1 MENVWK
7 IVKKMKFIKMENASV
22 KMAMRESMISAP
34 NALRI
39 QLLLLIKVSVS
50 VKVDFNGKMVSALKL
65 NALRTHNLFIKTI
78 ITNVNVSQAMWC
90 SEANVNLSVA
100 SMKNFITINVDV
112 LMGMLKLMES
122 VESVHS
128 ILSLT
133 SIGLNASVIIII
145 IGIPKEEHVITLN
158 APKILNQFCL
168 IKNTNVSV
176 LKDISCIKTNAIWIL
191 IVELTRYSLE
201 AVFVKFL
208 MWESMVNARAVLK
221 ILPQPK
227 ITPSV
232 FVTRDMFGIK

>member
-65 NALRTHNLFIKTI
+65 NALRTQNLFIKTI

>member
-1 MENVWK
+1 
-7 IVKKMKFIKMENASV
+7 
-22 KMAMRESMISAP
+22 
-34 NALRI
+34 
-39 QLLLLIKVSVS
+39 
-50 VKVDFNGKMVSALKL
+50 
-65 NALRTHNLFIKTI
+65 
-78 ITNVNVSQAMWC
+78 
-90 SEANVNLSVA
+90 
-100 SMKNFITINVDV
+100 MKNFITINVDV
-112 LMGMLKLMES
+112 LMSMLKLMEF

-176 LKDISCIKTNAIWIL
+176 LKDIFCIKTNAIWIL

-208 MWESMVNARAVLK
+208 M
-221 ILPQPK
+221 
-227 ITPSV
+227 
-232 FVTRDMFGIK
+232 